1 MGASCREGS
10 ACLALSPAVCSLAGT
25 LWGNGGLE
33 WLALRPGLLT
43 ILFFFLILIL
53 FLFIFFIYF
62 ISWRLITLQYWSGF
76 CLLTIL
82 IHRTSPRSVAERIKF
97 GQFRL
102 TLVCGAFLFFLLCSL
117 TEESSLAQISTRKGS
132 TRFGFCSFRFPSIL
146 NSLKILNY
154 GVYAMYSHWGWSP
167 VIFLHVSLQ
176 HKSQFNLMPIT
187 K

>member
-1 MGASCREGS
+1 MPRPVPSCMFTCRNSMRTWRAG
-10 ACLALSPAVCSLAGT
+10 VTCSEARAPD
-25 LWGNGGLE
+25 NS
-33 WLALRPGLLT
+33 
-43 ILFFFLILIL
+43 FFF
-53 FLFIFFIYF
+53 FNFNFIFIYFFIYF

-82 IHRTSPRSVAERIKF
+82 IHRTSPRSVAERIEF

-132 TRFGFCSFRFPSIL
+132 TGFGFCSFRFPSIL